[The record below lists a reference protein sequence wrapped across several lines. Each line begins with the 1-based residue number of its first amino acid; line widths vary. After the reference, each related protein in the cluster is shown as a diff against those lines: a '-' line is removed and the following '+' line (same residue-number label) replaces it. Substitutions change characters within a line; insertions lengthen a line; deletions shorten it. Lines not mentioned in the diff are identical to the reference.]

1 MGASTQG
8 EVLSQ
13 AELMATGLRKNLAKL
28 ASRGMDEAFVV
39 APANEPKAAGFMGWT
54 RVFHKNPRVGD
65 KKARARREL
74 ARVGDENSCVG
85 RENPRVRSKMARV
98 GSKNSRVDNEKAR
111 ARGEMARVDI
121 ENLRVSGRKG
131 PA

>member
-74 ARVGDENSCVG
+74 ARVGDENSRVG
-85 RENPRVRSKMARV
+85 RENPRV